1 MGCFLSVNTPFG
13 AQYRLTLGITSPR
26 MAESAPRAPGEECL
40 IVPVE
45 RFSLD
50 PYIDPER
57 WPHLAELPRGRF
69 LGKRSE
75 AFRERLE
82 ELLDDEGVSFES
94 KDETYLEVRDGL
106 MLDRVVAQGWL
117 GLAES
122 YLIGEWRAE
131 PLVKVLEVLLRQ
143 PLEAPMNTLLAG
155 ISPRKPRHDF
165 GSVRAGE
172 LPDGLVELYAGATR
186 ATATALFASAAR
198 TTETVQVDRRTGEIL
213 VDDEEKPAP
222 RGVAGV
228 TSGVRR
234 RLSRPEEPVS
244 LDETWYLEPA
254 DVQRQDLNSG
264 QLRRINLMLD
274 EANVG
279 PGDRV
284 LELSSSGGQ
293 LAILAAQRGASVS
306 VLTSDEEHAEVVRS
320 RVRQAGVAGGV
331 RVELI
336 SGPVPSPR
344 QWAGEYDAIFSTERL
359 ETLGRGGLGHFFR
372 AVDRLLADGGVAVVQ
387 TLVATPQMRDTARE
401 SLDVVRGYIWPALE
415 YSPAALIRQ
424 HIFAAGL
431 DVVAENHLGPH
442 LAATLPMW
450 RAHFAS
456 RERQA
461 AAAGFDAIYR
471 RLWDFQLA
479 LHQALVDAGDID
491 CMQFVIRHRH

>member
-1 MGCFLSVNTPFG
+1 MGCFVSVNNPFG
-13 AQYRLTLGITSPR
+13 ARYRLTLGITSPHI
-26 MAESAPRAPGEECL
+26 AEQAPRAQGEECL

-82 ELLDDEGVSFES
+82 KLLDDEGVSFDS
-94 KDETYLEVRDGL
+94 KDEIYLEVRDGL

-122 YLIGEWRAE
+122 YLIGEWRAD
-131 PLVKVLEVLLRQ
+131 PLDKVLEVLLSQ
-143 PLEAPMNTLLAG
+143 PLEAPMNTLLGG
-155 ISPRKPRHDF
+155 ISPLKPRHNF

-198 TTETVQVDRRTGEIL
+198 TTETVQVDRRSGETL
-213 VDDEEKPAP
+213 VDDEEKPEP
-222 RGVAGV
+222 RGLA
-228 TSGVRR
+228 GVRR
-234 RLSRPEEPVS
+234 RLSKPEESVI
-244 LDETWYLEPA
+244 LDETWYLKPA
-254 DVQRQDLNSG
+254 DAQRQDLNSG

-359 ETLGRGGLGHFFR
+359 ETLGKGGLGHFFR

-387 TLVATPQMRDTARE
+387 TLVATPQMRETARE

-479 LHQALVDAGDID
+479 LHEALVSAGDID
-491 CMQFVIRHRH
+491 CMQFVIRHRR

>member
-1 MGCFLSVNTPFG
+1 M
-13 AQYRLTLGITSPR
+13 
-26 MAESAPRAPGEECL
+26 

-57 WPHLAELPRGRF
+57 WPHLVELPRGRF
-69 LGKRSE
+69 LGQRAE
-75 AFRERLE
+75 GFRERLE
-82 ELLDDEGVSFES
+82 KLLDDRGVSFDS
-94 KDETYLEVRDGL
+94 GAETFLEVRDGL

-131 PLVKVLEVLLRQ
+131 PLEEVLGVLLSQ
-143 PLEAPMNTLLAG
+143 PLEQPMNTVLGG

-172 LPDGLVELYAGATR
+172 LPEGLVELYAGATR
-186 ATATALFASAAR
+186 ATGTALFASAAR
-198 TTETVQVDRRTGEIL
+198 TTAMVQVDRRTGEPL
-213 VDDEEKPAP
+213 GEEAEEEQP
-222 RGVAGV
+222 GGLAGFAA
-228 TSGVRR
+228 GVRR
-234 RLSRPEEPVS
+234 RLRGPEEPVS
-244 LDETWYLEPA
+244 LDETWYLAPA
-254 DVQRQDLNSG
+254 DVQRQDLNFG

-274 EANVG
+274 EAGVG

-284 LELSSSGGQ
+284 LELPSSGGQ
-293 LAILAAQRGASVS
+293 LAILAAQRGASVDL
-306 VLTSDEEHAEVVRS
+306 LTSDEEHAEAVRA

-344 QWAGEYDAIFSTERL
+344 QWSGEYDAIFSTERL
-359 ETLGRGGLGHFFR
+359 ETLGSGGLGHFFR
-372 AVDRLLADGGVAVVQ
+372 AVDRLLADDGVAVIQ
-387 TLVATPQMRDTARE
+387 TLVATPTMRDTAKE

-415 YSPAALIRQ
+415 YSPASRIRQ
-424 HIFAAGL
+424 QIFASGL
-431 DVVAENHLGPH
+431 TIVAESHLGPH

-450 RAHFAS
+450 RAHFAA

-479 LHQALVDAGDID
+479 LHEALVAGGDID
-491 CMQFVIRHRH
+491 CMQFVIRPARRR